1 MLHRI
6 RSFFRALVRRDE
18 ARLEI
23 DAEMAFHLEQL
34 AEDLMRSGMAPDDA
48 RREARRRFGSVEHV
62 HDGARRAVGMASLDE
77 VRRNVRFAFRTLGR
91 NPALTGAFV
100 VTLGLCIG
108 FGTAVFG
115 VVDSVLWRPLPYPA
129 ADRLAMAGVH
139 DPEQGPLAGR
149 VGIDGTSWE
158 LLRGAFED
166 LPMAVYSGW
175 VTGVNFSADGDA
187 RFVRQQRV
195 SAGFFSTLGVEP
207 LLGRGFTPSED
218 VPQGPSLA
226 VLSHQLWLDTFGG
239 DPGALGASVRLKG
252 ELHTVVGVM
261 PSSFRS
267 DTEVDVWTP
276 LRASTRGEGGGANF
290 TAIVRLPAGMSWD
303 EARTRFA
310 SVEPSGERSE
320 LRFGIVPLDQA
331 LTSGTRL
338 PLLVLLFAAGLMI
351 LVGFANLASVQVSR
365 ALGREVEMATRRA
378 LGSGVDALV
387 RQLVTESLILGLLG
401 GALGLAVSTVT
412 VSALAEL
419 LRTSLGLSVS
429 PALDPRALLAALAL
443 TGFATVFFGLAPL
456 LQVSRANGLQL
467 LVSGA
472 RGIAGGVGRRLRRL
486 LLVGEVALVTVLL
499 FAGILLA
506 RSYGHLIGL
515 EPGFDASGVV
525 TAQLSLDDARF
536 AEPQAITRLFERSLE
551 DLHALPGVSHA
562 AVALSLPY
570 ERPLNIPV
578 RLEEDQEGDPVRL
591 TNLVYVTPEFF
602 DALRIPVLEGRGFDE
617 RDGAEA
623 PTVAIANRSFVETYM
638 TGHAPVGS
646 RVRANDLASEGLEV
660 VGVVGDVQQASGGW
674 GASEPLWAAPTLYV
688 PAAQVQGPLLTQIH
702 VWFSPS
708 WVVRAEAVTPR
719 LAGQVARVFES
730 QEREL
735 PVARSIPMAEVVSR
749 AFAPTRFQAGFLLVV
764 AAFALLLAAV
774 GLYGIVSNEVVQ
786 SRREMGLRMALGVT
800 PRHAVWTTGLSG
812 MRLAAWGLAVG
823 AVGAVLVGRV
833 LAGVIWGVSATDPMA
848 VTLLV
853 VGVGGLAAVASFVPA
868 LRIGRLDPAA
878 ILRE

>member
-6 RSFFRALVRRDE
+6 RAFFRALVRRDE
-18 ARLEI
+18 ARGEL

-34 AEDLMRSGMAPDDA
+34 AEDLMRSGMPPDEA

-62 HDGARRAVGMASLDE
+62 HDGAGRAVGMASLDE
-77 VRRNVRFAFRTLGR
+77 ARRNVRFAFRTFR
-91 NPALTGAFV
+91 RKPALTVAFV

-115 VVDSVLWRPLPYPA
+115 IVDSVLWRPLPYPA
-129 ADRLAMAGVH
+129 ADRLAMTGLQ
-139 DPEQGPLAGR
+139 DPERGPLTSRIG
-149 VGIDGTSWE
+149 VDGTSWE
-158 LLRGAFED
+158 LLRESFQD
-166 LPMAVYSGW
+166 IPMAVYSGW

-195 SAGFFSTLGVEP
+195 GAGFFSTLGVEP
-207 LLGRGFTPSED
+207 LLGRGFTPAED

-226 VLSHQLWLDTFGG
+226 VLSHQLWEDAFGG
-239 DPGALGASVRLKG
+239 DPGVLGTTLRLKG

-261 PSSFRS
+261 PPTFRS

-276 LRASTRGEGGGANF
+276 LRASTTGEGGGTNY
-290 TAIVRLPAGMSWD
+290 TAIVRLPTGMSWE
-303 EARTRFA
+303 EAGTRFA
-310 SVEPSGERSE
+310 SVQPPGERAH
-320 LRFGIVPLDQA
+320 LRFGLVPLDQA

-338 PLLVLLFAAGLMI
+338 PLLILLFAVGLMI

-365 ALGREVEMATRRA
+365 ALGRETEMATRRA
-378 LGSGVDALV
+378 LGSGIDALV
-387 RQLVTESLILGLLG
+387 RQLVTESLVLGLLG
-401 GALGLAVSTVT
+401 GALGLAVSKLT

-419 LRTSLGLSVS
+419 LRTSLGVSVS
-429 PALDPRALLAALAL
+429 ATLDQRALLAALAL

-456 LQVSRANGLQL
+456 LQISRANGLRL

-472 RGIAGGVGRRLRRL
+472 RGIAGGVGQRLRRV

-506 RSYGHLIGL
+506 RSYGHLIRL

-536 AEPQAITRLFERSLE
+536 AEPDAIGRLFDRSLE

-570 ERPLNIPV
+570 ERPLNIAV
-578 RLEEDQEGDPVRL
+578 RVEGDQQGDPVRL

-602 DALRIPVLEGRGFDE
+602 DALRIPVLEGRRFDE

-623 PTVAIANRSFVETYM
+623 PAVAMANRSFVETYM
-638 TGHAPVGS
+638 SDRAPVGS
-646 RVRANDLASEGLEV
+646 RVSANDLASDGLELI
-660 VGVVGDVQQASGGW
+660 GVVGDVQQESGGW
-674 GASEPLWAAPTLYV
+674 GGGAPLRPAPTLYV
-688 PAAQVQGPLLTQIH
+688 PAAQVPGPFLRQIH

-719 LAGQVARVFES
+719 LTGQVARVFES
-730 QEREL
+730 QEHEL
-735 PVARSIPMAEVVSR
+735 PVARSIPMAEVVSQ

-774 GLYGIVSNEVVQ
+774 GLYGIVSNEVAQ
-786 SRREMGLRMALGVT
+786 RRREMGLRMALGVT
-800 PRHAVWTTGLSG
+800 PSRAVWLTGLAG
-812 MRLAAWGLAVG
+812 VRLATWGLLAGTVG
-823 AVGAVLVGRV
+823 AVFAGRV
-833 LAGVIWGVSATDPMA
+833 LAGVIWGVSAADPLA
-848 VTLLV
+848 ITLLV
-853 VGVGGLAAVASFVPA
+853 FSVGGLATVASFVPA
-868 LRIGRLDPAA
+868 LRMGRLDPAE